1 MVDIQT
7 ISIAVAS
14 ASVVAGIV
22 YYVLQLRHQSKMRQ
36 TDLLMRLYSTWCDES
51 FQEAIWMVTDLEYKD
66 YDDYVKKFGTHPTP
80 HNVKIWKVGWFLNG
94 IGFLVQSQLAD
105 INLVDKLFGFYVI
118 RLWEMMKPMVEG
130 ARKQWRVPKSLE
142 WFEYLYNEMKKRE
155 QKLQQSKV

>member
-7 ISIAVAS
+7 ISIAIAS
-14 ASVVAGIV
+14 ASVVVGIV

-66 YDDYVKKFGTHPTP
+66 YEDYVKKFGTHPTP

-130 ARKQWRVPKSLE
+130 ARKQWRVPKSMQ

-155 QKLQQSKV
+155 QRK

>member
-7 ISIAVAS
+7 VSIAIAS

-22 YYVLQLRHQSKMRQ
+22 YYVLQLRHQTRMRQ

-66 YDDYVKKFGTHPTP
+66 YGDYVKKFGTHPTP

-155 QKLQQSKV
+155 QKLQQSKA